1 MRPKRIYYDSQ
12 KDKYYYVL
20 KNKKIFVKVPKNI
33 SLKQLQKVN
42 IKNIINIEKPK
53 RVKRRRKVVKS
64 KFEKKIDDSMI
75 RTTASNYIFQPQKK
89 FIDLAEYQSFVKKE
103 PLIIQGIKPIKKE
116 ASIIEGIKIPIS
128 EKYKEEEK
136 LIAEG
141 RKILEKKLEKNT
153 IEELTL
159 FDDFQNNIKVFFKSM
174 TDEQKSKLSLR
185 LLHKNY
191 LRYFKNLK
199 EDSDNILKEY
209 NNLPTKQ
216 KDAVN
221 SSRYFNIFKNYVLNN
236 DLIPEHIV
244 LDESM
249 VVEPIDNKF
258 SEMRGLPPRT
268 LPSLTTEFR
277 KYNKDKKKDVM
288 PSLKEKALSTK
299 EKLEQTPSFS
309 GSTKGEEFP
318 AGTLDGKGK
327 GEDGLYNNEI
337 EKILK
342 IRLKH
347 FVPCIPSD
355 KTNELLQYIR
365 NGQKEFAFVINTNP
379 SDSDGSG
386 NDGYR
391 PGHWTAVYMD
401 NRDDYPSAE
410 YFDPLCEG
418 NIPKDV
424 YNIMKKI
431 AVKMNPHLM
440 FKYKQNM
447 LRRQALNNSNC
458 GQHCIKFIEDRNN
471 CVPFC
476 EASGYD
482 DFIEK
487 HKGSDNSQDGEKD
500 LKKVLKKYNSYI

>member
-12 KDKYYYVL
+12 KDKYYYFL

-103 PLIIQGIKPIKKE
+103 PLIIQGIKPIKIEKKE
-116 ASIIEGIKIPIS
+116 APIIEGIKIPI
-128 EKYKEEEK
+128 
-136 LIAEG
+136 
-141 RKILEKKLEKNT
+141 KIGK
-153 IEELTL
+153 IPTL

-174 TDEQKSKLSLR
+174 TDEEKSKLSLR

-199 EDSDNILKEY
+199 EDSDNISVEY
-209 NNLPTKQ
+209 NNLPTDA

-221 SSRYFNIFKNYVLNN
+221 SSGYFNIFKNYVLNN

-268 LPSLTTEFR
+268 LPSLTPEFR
-277 KYNKDKKKDVM
+277 KYNKDKKKDIM

-347 FVPCIPSD
+347 FIPCIPSD

-431 AVKMNPHLM
+431 AVKMNPNLM

-447 LRRQALNNSNC
+447 LRRQALDNSNC

-487 HKGSDNSQDGEKD
+487 HKGSDDSQDGEKD